1 MLCVGCKIAVW
12 YGHPGGQKEYKER
25 KKILILNFIL
35 WVSNKWF
42 SSPFLILF
50 YYIYIYIIVPYFFP

>member
-1 MLCVGCKIAVW
+1 MLCFGCEIAVW

-50 YYIYIYIIVPYFFP
+50 YYIYI